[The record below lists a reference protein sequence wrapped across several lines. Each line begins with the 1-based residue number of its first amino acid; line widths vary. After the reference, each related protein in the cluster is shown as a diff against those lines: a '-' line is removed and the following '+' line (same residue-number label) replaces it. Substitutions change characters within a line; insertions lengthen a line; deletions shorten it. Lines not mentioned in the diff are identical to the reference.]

1 LLYKIFNNLIPR
13 KDWLDLNFQMIN
25 TRRQIFFEVQNRS
38 VYRVGNNILTN
49 RLSCLN
55 RKVTLDML
63 NLPIEPYKIKCKDMF
78 LLWSVFLNLWI
89 YLKVV
94 LCSSCNDVLMYID
107 GGTINLFETKNRLK
121 IFKSEY
127 E

>member
-1 LLYKIFNNLIPR
+1 
-13 KDWLDLNFQMIN
+13 
-25 TRRQIFFEVQNRS
+25 
-38 VYRVGNNILTN
+38 
-49 RLSCLN
+49 
-55 RKVTLDML
+55 ML

>member
-1 LLYKIFNNLIPR
+1 MSLDNVVSMTVYKTDFMKKSSVLYVLQP
-13 KDWLDLNFQMIN
+13 
-25 TRRQIFFEVQNRS
+25 IFFEVQNRS

-107 GGTINLFETKNRLK
+107 GGTINLFETKRKQCCGLF
-121 IFKSEY
+121 IV
-127 E
+127 